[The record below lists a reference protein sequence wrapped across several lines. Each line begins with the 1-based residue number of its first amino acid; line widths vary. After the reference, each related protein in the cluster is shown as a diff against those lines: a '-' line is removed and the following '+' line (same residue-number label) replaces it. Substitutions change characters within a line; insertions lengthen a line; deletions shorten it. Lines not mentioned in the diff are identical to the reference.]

1 MTKGEFLTSLEER
14 LSGLPEED
22 IRRSEEYYAELLADK
37 IEEGM
42 GEEEAVADLPPLDEI
57 VSKIIA
63 EVPITRLVGNRLKPK
78 RRLETWEILLLALG
92 FPVWFSLLIAVVAVV
107 LSVFVA
113 LFAAIFAFYATAF
126 ATAAVGVVRFWGG
139 ISALLAGEVAT
150 AAVGVVRFWG
160 GISALLA
167 GEVATAATLVGIGLL
182 CVGVAILLYLL
193 TNKMEKPI
201 WKTAKKLW
209 IWIKR
214 CFVKEAKV

>member
-113 LFAAIFAFYATAF
+113 LFASIFAFYATAF
-126 ATAAVGVVRFWGG
+126 
-139 ISALLAGEVAT
+139 AT